1 MASERDP
8 ENASVGKRLFEG
20 VWLLFLWFP
29 ISLPASVTGDLR
41 AFPPLGCEV
50 HTMVLPPS

>member
-8 ENASVGKRLFEG
+8 GNANVGKRLFEG
-20 VWLLFLWFP
+20 VWLLFLSFP
-29 ISLPASVTGDLR
+29 IPLPASVTGDLG